1 MANEPHIDD
10 TDRLMLSDL
19 VNRVLDR
26 GLVISGSIIVS
37 VAGVDLIRVGL
48 NVFIAAIETEL
59 QKSADR
65 ERERSLFHANL
76 PVLHPP
82 RGR

>member
-1 MANEPHIDD
+1 MGSEAHIDD

-48 NVFIAAIETEL
+48 NIFIAAIETEL
-59 QKSADR
+59 QKAADR
-65 ERERSLFHANL
+65 ERARSLSNADV
-76 PVLHPP
+76 PVLRSPGD
-82 RGR
+82 R